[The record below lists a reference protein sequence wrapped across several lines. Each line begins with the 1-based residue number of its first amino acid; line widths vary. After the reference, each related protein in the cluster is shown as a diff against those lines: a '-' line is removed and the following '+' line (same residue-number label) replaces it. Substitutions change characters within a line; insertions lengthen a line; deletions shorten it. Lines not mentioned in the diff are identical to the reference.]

1 MTAVK
6 KDAPQKGKRRFF
18 LLEHDTADLTKR
30 QKCLYRVWNILCLL
44 VLPFLV
50 CIVSLKLAYGP
61 YESAIFADYFTKP
74 AILLLNYLPILLL
87 ELLLYAATGRQWIAF
102 LCSAL
107 LIVVASII
115 NFYKLSL
122 RNDPVVFSD
131 LAVVFTAFGFAGH
144 YDMQVTPRVIAAV
157 CSVPLGTVFLFFF
170 ARGRLSWKPRVVV
183 AAAVLLS
190 LYPLWRGVYS
200 QRSIYNSPA
209 SENTAHIYEWSD
221 TQQMV
226 SRGFLY
232 PFIYSA
238 TRIFESVPDGYSEQN
253 VVQALA
259 PYTDEAIPDNKKV
272 SILAIQLE
280 AFCDLTKL
288 GIEGIDESAYA
299 VYHEIS
305 SQCYAGDLV
314 TNIFAGGTIDTE
326 RCFITGS
333 SLLHYYGGKTPS
345 YAWYLREQ
353 GYRTTG
359 SHPCTWEFYNRRS
372 VNEYLGFETY
382 DFMENCYQQYTDG
395 ATLGD
400 DVLFPAVLA
409 KFSASLKNGPVFDF
423 VVTYQ
428 GHGPYPLDTLTR
440 EGEYF
445 DGAGCSK
452 EAYYAVNNYLSG
464 VKNTSDNLRML
475 LDALAEND
483 APVVVVIYGDH
494 KPWLG
499 NDAAYYKELGVNF
512 DPSTEEGVL
521 DYYGTDYLIWGNDAA
536 KKVTGF
542 DFRGQAPTTSSGYLM
557 NIVFNT
563 LGWKGPAYMQY
574 TEQLRQTA
582 SVVTSTG
589 LFCENGEFYYA
600 KASEVSSDINL
611 LLQVQYY
618 RHRGFGKLS

>member
-1 MTAVK
+1 MAEGEKTK
-6 KDAPQKGKRRFF
+6 QRFF
-18 LLEHDTADLTKR
+18 LMAHDTKDMTKR
-30 QKCLYRVWNILCLL
+30 QKCVYWVWNILCLL

-61 YESAIFADYFTKP
+61 YEAAIFRDYFTKP
-74 AILLLNYLPILLL
+74 ALLLLNYLPILLL
-87 ELLLYAATGRQWIAF
+87 ELLLYAATGRQWVAF
-102 LCSAL
+102 LCASL

-144 YDMQVTPRVIAAV
+144 YDMEVTPRVIAAV
-157 CSVPLGTVFLFFF
+157 CAVPLGTVFLFFF
-170 ARGRLSWKPRVVV
+170 ARGRLTWKPRLIL
-183 AAAVLLS
+183 AGAVLLS

-200 QRSIYNSPA
+200 QRTIYNSPMT
-209 SENTAHIYEWSD
+209 ENTAHIYEWSD

-238 TRIFESVPDGYSEQN
+238 TRIFETVPEGYSEQN
-253 VVQALA
+253 VQKALA
-259 PYTDEAIPDNKKV
+259 PYTDEVIPDEQKV
-272 SILAIQLE
+272 NILAIQLE

-288 GIEGIDESAYA
+288 GIEGIDKDAYE
-299 VYHEIS
+299 VYHELRAQS
-305 SQCYAGDLV
+305 YAGDLV

-326 RCFITGS
+326 RCFVTGS
-333 SLLHYYGGKTPS
+333 SLLHYYGGNTPS
-345 YAWYLREQ
+345 YVWYLRAQ
-353 GYRTTG
+353 GYQTTG

-382 DFMENCYQQYTDG
+382 DFMENKYQQYTSE
-395 ATLGD
+395 ATLED
-400 DVLFPAVLA
+400 DLLIPAVLE
-409 KFSASLKNGPVFDF
+409 KFEAEIKDGPVFDF

-428 GHGPYPLDTLTR
+428 GHGPYPIDRLNR
-440 EGEYF
+440 EDVYF
-445 DGAGCSK
+445 DGEGYSE

-464 VKNTSDNLRML
+464 VKNTADNLKKL

-499 NDAAYYKELGVNF
+499 NDAAYYKELGVNMN
-512 DPSTEEGVL
+512 PSDEQGVRN
-521 DYYGTDYLIWGNDAA
+521 YYGTDYLIWGNDAA

-542 DFRGQAPTTSSGYLM
+542 DFKGTAPTTSSGYLM

-574 TEQLRQTA
+574 TEQLRQTVP
-582 SVVTSTG
+582 VVTSTG
-589 LFCENGEFYYA
+589 MFCGPDGFYYA
-600 KASEVSSDINL
+600 KASELSPELNL
-611 LLQVQYY
+611 LLQVQYW
-618 RHRGFGKLS
+618 RHRSFGKVS